1 MKQTRIE
8 ILARLLKAD
17 QITSEEFVALAEVEI
32 RYYNPYS
39 PVNPP
44 SQTPYT
50 NPYWYGPSTT
60 IGGTGTGIGGWG
72 ITGTTITTNP
82 VSAGFYKID
91 YNEFI

>member
-17 QITSEEFVALAEVEI
+17 QITSEEFVALAEVEV

-50 NPYWYGPSTT
+50 NPYWYSSP
-60 IGGTGTGIGGWG
+60 
-72 ITGTTITTNP
+72 GTTITTTNP
-82 VSAGFYKID
+82 LNAGFITKID

>member
-8 ILARLLKAD
+8 ILARLLKAE

-39 PVNPP
+39 SVNPP

-50 NPYWYGPSTT
+50 TPYWYGT
-60 IGGTGTGIGGWG
+60 
-72 ITGTTITTNP
+72 TGTTITTNP
-82 VSAGFYKID
+82 VSAGVITKID